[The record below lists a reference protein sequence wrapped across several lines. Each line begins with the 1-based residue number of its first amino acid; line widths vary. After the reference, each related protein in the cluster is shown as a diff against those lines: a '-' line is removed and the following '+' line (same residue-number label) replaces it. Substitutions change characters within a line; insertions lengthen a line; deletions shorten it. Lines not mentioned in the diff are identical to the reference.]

1 MKNQSYTYW
10 IYLDEKVSQAKREKA
25 FKARTCKPAIRTKSG
40 FGKVSINRKG

>member
-25 FKARTCKPAIRTKSG
+25 FKARACKPSSHAKSG
-40 FGKVSINRKG
+40 FGKINVNRKG